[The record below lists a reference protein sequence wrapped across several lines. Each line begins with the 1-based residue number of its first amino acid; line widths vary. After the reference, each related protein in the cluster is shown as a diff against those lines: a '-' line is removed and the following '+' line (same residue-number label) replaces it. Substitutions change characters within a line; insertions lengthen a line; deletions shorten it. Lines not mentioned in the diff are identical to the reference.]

1 MEPSLKASVG
11 KPMREQ
17 TPGPWQREEQV
28 EGEQGMDE
36 ESWEPQGNSPW
47 ANSEE
52 GQSNKSFKAHLCF
65 SPFGSAFWDCQSL
78 SFPH

>member
-1 MEPSLKASVG
+1 
-11 KPMREQ
+11 MREQ

-65 SPFGSAFWDCQSL
+65 SPFGSAF
-78 SFPH
+78 